1 MWMLAAGIA
10 LAALAVGLVYRY
22 LDWKAERGWAPH
34 EPYQVIVSFEDG
46 VTDDERKRM
55 IRAAGCT
62 VMDSNVHLGTYTLRS
77 SRKMRRVLEH
87 FNSMQGIH
95 YAEPNYLYEATYIPD
110 DPFLPDYQ
118 YGPQVIQAPEAWDVT
133 VSRPD
138 VVIAI
143 LDTGVH
149 ASHPDLAT
157 KLTAGYNFVEN
168 NEMPIDRNG
177 HGTHVAGIAA
187 AATDNGL
194 GIAGIAPNTRL
205 LPVKVLGD
213 NGTGN
218 LNQVANGI
226 IYAVNS
232 GAQIIN
238 LSLGSAAS
246 AVTLQNA
253 VRFAAD
259 RGVILVGAAGNNGVS
274 VPNYPA
280 AYSEVIAVAS
290 TTMHDVRSSFSNYGM
305 WVDVAAPGD
314 RILST
319 YLGGNYAYLSG
330 TSMAAPHVSGVAA
343 LLVSQGRSQAEA
355 RAAIQQTADPVPGTG
370 EWWVYGRVNAA
381 HAVRYRTAQEQQG

>member
-1 MWMLAAGIA
+1 MWLLAAGIA
-10 LAALAVGLVYRY
+10 LAALAVGLLYRY
-22 LDWKAERGWAPH
+22 LDWKADRRWAPH
-34 EPYQVIVSFEDG
+34 EPGQVIVSFEDG
-46 VTDDERKRM
+46 VTDDERERM
-55 IRAAGCT
+55 IRMAGCT
-62 VMDSNVHLGTYTLRS
+62 VMDSNVHLGTYTLKS
-77 SRKMRRVLEH
+77 SRKMRKVLEH

-95 YAEPNYLYEATYIPD
+95 YAEPNFLYQATLMPD
-110 DPFLPDYQ
+110 DPFFPEYQ
-118 YGPQVIQAPEAWDVT
+118 YGPQVIQAPEAWNVT
-133 VSRPD
+133 VSRPE

-143 LDTGVH
+143 LDTGVQ
-149 ASHPDLAT
+149 AGHPDLAP
-157 KLTAGYNFVEN
+157 KLAAGYNFVEN
-168 NEMPIDRNG
+168 NDMPTDRNG

-194 GIAGIAPNTRL
+194 GIAGIAPATRL

-226 IYAVNS
+226 VYAVNR

-238 LSLGSAAS
+238 LSLGSSAS

-259 RGVILVGAAGNNGVS
+259 RGVLLVGAAGNNGVS

-280 AYSEVIAVAS
+280 AYAEVLAVAS
-290 TTMHDVRSSFSNYGM
+290 TTEQDVRSSFSNYGL

-343 LLVSQGRSQAEA
+343 LLVAQGRNQAQA

-381 HAVRYRTAQEQQG
+381 RAVRFQAAEAQKE